1 MSLVTF
7 ERRFFAGIDVGQV
20 NDSSAIAVVE
30 RIRAV
35 PRANLHHGLIET
47 AREEAKAIPLKI
59 DLGHLERIPLGTM
72 YPAQVEIMRQLLHMP
87 IFRGV
92 QSYIDATGVGRPVH
106 QMLKDAGVHDLQSI
120 SITASQG
127 EAKQTPGG
135 WNVGKAELVHAVQIE
150 MQNGRLRLG
159 RRIPNADILVR
170 ELREFRSR
178 QNAAGHTSFNAREG
192 AHDDLVLAVSYAV
205 FGALRP
211 TPVTHLDVRF
221 VA

>member
-1 MSLVTF
+1 MSLVSF

-20 NDSSAIAVVE
+20 SDSTAIAVIE

-35 PRANLHHGLIET
+35 PREKLHHGLVEL
-47 AREEAKAIPLKI
+47 AKDEAKAIPLKL
-59 DLGHLERIPLGTM
+59 DLVHMDRIPLGTL
-72 YPAQVEIMRQLLHMP
+72 YPVQVEIMRELLHRP
-87 IFRGV
+87 ELRGV

-106 QMLKDAGVHDLQSI
+106 QMLKDAGVRDLQSI

-127 EAKQTPGG
+127 EAKQIPGG
-135 WNVGKAELVHAVQIE
+135 WNVGKAELVHAMQIE
-150 MQNGRLRLG
+150 FQNGRLRIG
-159 RRIPNADILVR
+159 RRVPNADILVR

-178 QNAAGHTSFNAREG
+178 QNASGHISFNAREG
-192 AHDDLVLAVSYAV
+192 AHDDFVLAGSYAV

>member
-72 YPAQVEIMRQLLHMP
+72 YPAQVEIMRTRRDEIVAARDRMAEALRSRRSVQRVWDSDANFLLVRFADTNAAMQA
-87 IFRGV
+87 I
-92 QSYIDATGVGRPVH
+92 
-106 QMLKDAGVHDLQSI
+106 MNAGL
-120 SITASQG
+120 
-127 EAKQTPGG
+127 
-135 WNVGKAELVHAVQIE
+135 
-150 MQNGRLRLG
+150 
-159 RRIPNADILVR
+159 LVR
-170 ELREFRSR
+170 EFRGAAGFGDALRITIGRPD
-178 QNAAGHTSFNAREG
+178 QNARLLGS
-192 AHDDLVLAVSYAV
+192 LA
-205 FGALRP
+205 
-211 TPVTHLDVRF
+211 
-221 VA
+221 